1 MSLNTY
7 GGPGNGWDVPYSIT
21 SDAAGNIYVSG
32 ESEGVGTASDV
43 TTIKYGKSLPMK
55 VDAGDD
61 KVIYSGYSSDCI
73 VLNVKVDGG
82 TPPYSYEWSPGD
94 NKAPEFKVCPAGTTI
109 YTITV
114 TDASGNIATD
124 QVKVNVIDVRCQ
136 KNKILVCHKG
146 KELCVDKHAVE
157 AHLKH
162 GDKLGAA
169 NCEKDPPAIKLFTV
183 DISPNP
189 FRQSARINYEVPEQ
203 GRVLMTIFDQKGRLI
218 ALPLNADRVPGRYF
232 VDFNPTNLH
241 NGTYYY
247 NAILFT
253 KTKTYYKNGK
263 MLKIR

>member
-1 MSLNTY
+1 MMRQQPL
-7 GGPGNGWDVPYSIT
+7 D
-21 SDAAGNIYVSG
+21 
-32 ESEGVGTASDV
+32 
-43 TTIKYGKSLPMK
+43 GKSLPMK

-73 VLNVKVDGG
+73 ILSVKVDGG
-82 TPPYSYEWSPGD
+82 NPPYSYEWSPGG
-94 NKAPEFKVCPAGTTI
+94 NITPEFKVCPAATTI
-109 YTITV
+109 YTVTV
-114 TDASGNIATD
+114 TDASGKISSD

-162 GDKLGAA
+162 GDKLGAV
-169 NCEKDPPAIKLFTV
+169 NCEKDAPAIKSFTV
-183 DISPNP
+183 DIIPNP
-189 FRQSARINYEVPEQ
+189 FRQSVRINYEVPEQ
-203 GRVLMTIFDQKGRLI
+203 GRVLITIYDQKGRLLS
-218 ALPLNADRVPGRYF
+218 LPVNADRRPGRYF

-247 NAILFT
+247 NAVLIT